1 MFSKLRRPFTY
12 ANVAATLA
20 LVFAMAGGAYAA
32 KHYLITSTSQISPKV
47 LAALKGKPGASGSSG
62 AQGPQ
67 GPAGP
72 AGPAGGGGA
81 KGDSG
86 TNGTNG
92 TDGTN
97 GSPGTSGKSV
107 VIGEATGHC
116 PENGASV
123 EVEGSGVKRYVCD
136 GEAGTNGKNGA
147 AGATGPSG
155 PAGATGPTG
164 SPWTAGGTLPHGSTE
179 TGVWSATGMPATNP
193 GLGAHGAITA
203 SISFPI
209 PLGKT
214 PESNVIELGEGEHE
228 ASKNLPAGCK
238 GNVDEPKA
246 EPGNLCIFVG
256 EGTINAK
263 EIDAGT
269 VESTEATEAGGE
281 PGRTGISVLGLAE
294 KSEGM
299 SIAGTWAVTGE

>member
-1 MFSKLRRPFTY
+1 MFSRLRRPFTY

-47 LAALKGKPGASGSSG
+47 LAALKGKPGAGGSPGAQG

-72 AGPAGGGGA
+72 AGSAGKGEKGE
-81 KGDSG
+81 KGDPG
-86 TNGTNG
+86 TNGANG
-92 TDGTN
+92 AN
-97 GSPGTSGKSV
+97 GAPGASGKSV

-116 PENGASV
+116 PENGTSV
-123 EVEGSGVKRYVCD
+123 EVEGSGAKRYICD

-155 PAGATGPTG
+155 PTGSTGPTG

-179 TGVWSATGMPATNP
+179 TGVWSATGMPVSI
-193 GLGAHGAITA
+193 GIGAHGAITA

-209 PLGKT
+209 PLAKA
-214 PESNVIELGEGEHE
+214 PEVENVIGEGEGEHE
-228 ASKNLPAGCK
+228 ANENLPAGCK
-238 GNVDEPKA
+238 GNVNEPKA
-246 EPGNLCIFVG
+246 EPGDLCIFVALGINATFNAGAVESATG
-256 EGTINAK
+256 EG
-263 EIDAGT
+263 
-269 VESTEATEAGGE
+269 GGE
-281 PGRTGISVLGLAE
+281 PGKTGAEVFGLAE
-294 KSEGM
+294 KSEGVSM
-299 SIAGTWAVTGE
+299 TGTWAVTGE